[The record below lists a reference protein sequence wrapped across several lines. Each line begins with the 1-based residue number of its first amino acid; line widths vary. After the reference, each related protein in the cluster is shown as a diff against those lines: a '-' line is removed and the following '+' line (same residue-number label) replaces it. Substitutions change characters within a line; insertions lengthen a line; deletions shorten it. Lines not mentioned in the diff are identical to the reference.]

1 MRIVFMGTPDFAVP
15 TLQALLAS
23 EHDVTAVITQPDKPK
38 GRGKELQSPPVKLA
52 ALKAGIPVFQPAK
65 VRDEEFIK
73 SMLSFIS
80 LDLLSEEI
88 RHNGMDGIIRMLDEH
103 LR

>member
-65 VRDEEFIK
+65 VRLHQCTCFTASKVQRSRADTVRCDPWREKEWCD
-73 SMLSFIS
+73 S
-80 LDLLSEEI
+80 DA
-88 RHNGMDGIIRMLDEH
+88 DG
-103 LR
+103 